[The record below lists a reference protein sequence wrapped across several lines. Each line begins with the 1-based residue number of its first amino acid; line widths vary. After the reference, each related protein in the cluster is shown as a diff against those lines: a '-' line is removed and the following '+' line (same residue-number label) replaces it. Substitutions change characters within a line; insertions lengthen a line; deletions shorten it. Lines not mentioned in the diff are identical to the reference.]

1 MSEINVIPFTD
12 VILVILVIFIMAAP
26 VFMQSS
32 IKVHLPE
39 TTRNPLT
46 AQNTSI
52 RVVITKKND
61 VFINDKPVAKVV
73 INNKSNIDF
82 ISLDESL
89 RKVLGQSAV
98 PFPVVIYADKDCN
111 YGVVAKVLA
120 VAQSAGATKLDL
132 ITKSDNLAKTSK

>member
-52 RVVITKKND
+52 RVVISKKND
-61 VFINDKPVAKVV
+61 VFINDKPVAKIV

-89 RKVLGQSAV
+89 RKVLGQSTV

-120 VAQSAGATKLDL
+120 VAQAAGATKLDL
-132 ITKSDNLAKTSK
+132 ITKTDSLAKTSK

>member
-52 RVVITKKND
+52 RVVISKKND
-61 VFINDKPVAKVV
+61 VYINETYKTVGHYQELLTQQEIDDPNVKELDYDAQEE
-73 INNKSNIDF
+73 KS
-82 ISLDESL
+82 SLDLDDYE
-89 RKVLGQSAV
+89 GDEGYDDIDYSAETL
-98 PFPVVIYADKDCN
+98 DKNMED
-111 YGVVAKVLA
+111 
-120 VAQSAGATKLDL
+120 
-132 ITKSDNLAKTSK
+132 